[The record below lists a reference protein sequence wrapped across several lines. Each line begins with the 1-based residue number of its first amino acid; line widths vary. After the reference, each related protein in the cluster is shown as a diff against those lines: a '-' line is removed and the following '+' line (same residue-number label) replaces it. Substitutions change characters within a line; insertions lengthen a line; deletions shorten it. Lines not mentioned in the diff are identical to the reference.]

1 MWILAIQTTEA
12 DSLILIMMINWIFRE
27 HAGICTSKLLPRL
40 CLAQQQFPHQHR
52 TKQRTGP
59 LCWVPCHHH
68 RSRGRFPGDQM
79 VQPLCEPAR
88 RWMQVFSFSM
98 IASLQ
103 RLSTQWGPNI
113 YHSRS
118 FSPEEKN
125 WSTHISEFC
134 TCFVFEK
141 LQPKKS
147 IVGQQCS
154 NLQIHMIFM
163 ALTGLQL
170 WGFWQNAFGS

>member
-12 DSLILIMMINWIFRE
+12 DSLILIMMINWIFRG

-68 RSRGRFPGDQM
+68 HSRGWFPGDQM
-79 VQPLCEPAR
+79 VQPLCVPAR

-103 RLSTQWGPNI
+103 RLSTQWGQI
-113 YHSRS
+113 YTILDPFPLKKIEYPYIRVLHM
-118 FSPEEKN
+118 FHVWKA
-125 WSTHISEFC
+125 STKKTYSGPTLYKFAISHD
-134 TCFVFEK
+134 
-141 LQPKKS
+141 
-147 IVGQQCS
+147 I
-154 NLQIHMIFM
+154 
-163 ALTGLQL
+163 
-170 WGFWQNAFGS
+170 